1 MANYTIPAG
10 NNKGQAIED
19 ADDRDLNYWIS
30 AKRKKLLDDPENRY
44 APQDQAWI
52 DAAVAVLERRGAGDG
67 PPPEERGP
75 ANTQQ
80 APRAQTRQA
89 APRSSSEAI
98 TLQGDYSDTRKA
110 VDALARIQEVGH
122 LISPAPSCGALPDG
136 TAIAISAVMVD
147 IDNETFPIA
156 GGGGK
161 LGIGKVPMYKLAGAL
176 GVSWSGESR
185 RLDDGSDPC
194 FVHFLAVG
202 YVRQFDGTQ
211 MRISGEK
218 IMDLRPGSP
227 QVEAMRGQTESKH
240 KRALEEWNRNGRE
253 GKEPQV
259 GDWQSQVRDI
269 KLRILEHAETKAKLR
284 AIRSLGFRSSYTR
297 TELLK
302 PFFAA
307 KLVFTGHSDDPEI
320 RRAFAMRTADSMLG
334 SANLLYGSTA
344 PQPRQIPQRSNG
356 YQPPPV
362 TAHGESLEDPDGMEI

>member
-1 MANYTIPAG
+1 MEITVGRGEQQRKVPVSEAS
-10 NNKGQAIED
+10 
-19 ADDRDLNYWIS
+19 DRDLRYY
-30 AKRKKLLDDPENRY
+30 AENARV
-44 APQDQAWI
+44 
-52 DAAVAVLERRGAGDG
+52 DAIKDACIAELERRGSGDA
-67 PPPEERGP
+67 PPPEERQRAQQTRP
-75 ANTQQ
+75 EQ
-80 APRAQTRQA
+80 APRQSAQR
-89 APRSSSEAI
+89 APSDSI

-110 VDALARIQEVGH
+110 VEALSRIQEIGH
-122 LISPAPSCGALPDG
+122 LISPAPSCGALPEG

-161 LGIGKVPMYKLAGAL
+161 LGVGKVPMYKLAGAL

-185 RLDDGSDPC
+185 RLDDCSDPC

-227 QVEAMRGQTESKH
+227 QVEAMRGQTENKYR
-240 KRALEEWNRNGRE
+240 KTLEEWKRNGSE

-297 TELLK
+297 AELAK

-334 SANLLYGSTA
+334 SANLLYGSSVS
-344 PQPRQIPQRSNG
+344 QPRQIPQRASG

-362 TAHGESLEDPDGMEI
+362 NTHGESLDDPDGMEL